1 MADAQGIVMGLAD
14 LAVKVKDKADQAEAN
29 QVTCKVLVSANN
41 TGWARLIRRRLIR
54 SST

>member
-29 QVTCKVLVSANN
+29 QVTCKVLVSAKSYQVEILENKQ
-41 TGWARLIRRRLIR
+41 
-54 SST
+54 STSYF